1 VRHAWRPRG
10 HFFLVV
16 ALACQRAPRP
26 LVAGTDACDYCRMT
40 VTDTRFGGEL
50 QSRTGRIHTF
60 DAVECLASFYLD
72 AARRDDIRAAWLTDF
87 ETGRFVPVDSA
98 ITLQDGSIR
107 SPMGRSLVAFAPESA
122 DVATQRYGG
131 RALTWPEVLEIFRV
145 RGLEPGATQRDT
157 AARARGASR

>member
-1 VRHAWRPRG
+1 
-10 HFFLVV
+10 
-16 ALACQRAPRP
+16 
-26 LVAGTDACDYCRMT
+26 MT

-72 AARRDDIRAAWLTDF
+72 AARRDDIRAAWVTDF

-98 ITLQDGSIR
+98 VTIQDGSIR
-107 SPMGRSLVAFAPESA
+107 SPMGRSLVAFAPEA
-122 DVATQRYGG
+122 AELAAQRYGG
-131 RALTWPEVLEIFRV
+131 RSLTWPEVLEIFRL

-157 AARARGASR
+157 AKAQGRGASR